1 MKQQCFFEASHLDSC
16 SCSICSYILVHT
28 HITPHTYRQIYIYIQ
43 TRTASFL
50 KSPEDS
56 VDDGHVAIPMW
67 LHTREATTAR
77 RPAGTSAPVRTSQTR
92 RRHRST
98 RRRRREKSG
107 VSYSTKTT
115 PSPPNQAPSGNT
127 DLILPSTNLGKK
139 LEKSIAP
146 NRSLDSSPTPPP
158 PNPPQHKEEPPWRC
172 RHRSRPRRRH
182 QQRSPPNEHHPHELT
197 TEKHISEDM
206 LVGVCRRNKIT
217 TTPRRIQHQ
226 E

>member
-1 MKQQCFFEASHLDSC
+1 
-16 SCSICSYILVHT
+16 
-28 HITPHTYRQIYIYIQ
+28 
-43 TRTASFL
+43 
-50 KSPEDS
+50 
-56 VDDGHVAIPMW
+56 MW

-127 DLILPSTNLGKK
+127 DLILPSMNLGKK

-197 TEKHISEDM
+197 TEKHITKICSSGSAGETKSPLPLAGSSIKNDA
-206 LVGVCRRNKIT
+206 VTEKEEGNNYCSSPTNRRGRPT
-217 TTPRRIQHQ
+217 LSRTY
-226 E
+226 

>member
-1 MKQQCFFEASHLDSC
+1 MC
-16 SCSICSYILVHT
+16 IHT
-28 HITPHTYRQIYIYIQ
+28 HTTPHIQ
-43 TRTASFL
+43 TN
-50 KSPEDS
+50 
-56 VDDGHVAIPMW
+56 
-67 LHTREATTAR
+67 LHLHSDQNRVLLEITGRLRRRRAR
-77 RPAGTSAPVRTSQTR
+77 RNTYVAPHARGNDSKTTSRPPQLLYRTSQTR
-92 RRHRST
+92 HRHRST

-107 VSYSTKTT
+107 VSCSTKTM

-127 DLILPSTNLGKK
+127 DLILPSTNLRKK

-146 NRSLDSSPTPPP
+146 NRSLDSSPKPPP